1 MHGGGIGSFVFGLK
15 QDWFPS
21 TLDRH
26 RHRLGSGCILQ
37 QARIVVNHARPSYTA
52 VHKLE
57 HETFLHG
64 PEVLLLLP
72 LRCSI
77 HALSCYCTSAVAK
90 LNELGVS
97 LMYNFIKSLF
107 PVS

>member
-1 MHGGGIGSFVFGLK
+1 MAAALVHFFGLK

-37 QARIVVNHARPSYTA
+37 QARIVVNHAGPSYTA

-57 HETFLHG
+57 HDAFLHG

-72 LRCSI
+72 LSVFVGLQSM
-77 HALSCYCTSAVAK
+77 HSAAIAH
-90 LNELGVS
+90 LQLPN
-97 LMYNFIKSLF
+97 
-107 PVS
+107 